1 MRISDW
7 SSDVCSSDLNY
18 IVNAQGQRLTGYD
31 ATGTNIV
38 PIKVPTGN
46 ISPQPTGSVDFTTNL
61 DANSPVIPAAPV
73 FDADDPSTY
82 THQQP
87 MSVYDSLG
95 NAHQFTQY
103 FVKRADNG
111 TTRVWD
117 VYYTLDSAI
126 QTSFTHRP
134 NTTIV
139 STPVVRRVGT
149 HWCIK
154 DG

>member
-111 TTRVWD
+111 TR
-117 VYYTLDSAI
+117 SEEH
-126 QTSFTHRP
+126 TSELQSLMAQIVCRLLLANKTQP
-134 NTTIV
+134 NKIDTI
-139 STPVVRRVGT
+139 PN
-149 HWCIK
+149 
-154 DG
+154 